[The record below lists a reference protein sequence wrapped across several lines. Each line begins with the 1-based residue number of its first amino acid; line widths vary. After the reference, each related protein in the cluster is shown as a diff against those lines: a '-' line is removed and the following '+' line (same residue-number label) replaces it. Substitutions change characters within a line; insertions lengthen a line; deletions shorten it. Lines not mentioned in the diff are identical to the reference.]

1 MLRPKG
7 FDKLDHYFR
16 TELGIDLTDETIK
29 LLLEGVKNTFG
40 KLFHGAEQRAR
51 WNGREFIT
59 LSDLN
64 VTLALEEHVK
74 TFRKIEQDMGV
85 DELLEYI
92 AFIPPV
98 QMNVG
103 EDLRSEYRNILG
115 GLLLMYAD
123 VIKKATGE
131 KKPSTTAMEF
141 VNNLV
146 DKVF

>member
-16 TELGIDLTDETIK
+16 TQLDIDLTDETIE
-29 LLLEGVKNTFG
+29 LLLEGVKDTFG
-40 KLFHGAEQRAR
+40 KLFYGAEDRAR
-51 WNGREFIT
+51 FNGRDFIA
-59 LSDLN
+59 LADLN
-64 VTLALEEHVK
+64 ITVALEEHIK
-74 TFRKIEQDMGV
+74 NFTKIKEDMGV

-98 QMNVG
+98 GMRVG
-103 EDLRSEYRNILG
+103 EDLESEYRNILG

-131 KKPSTTAMEF
+131 RKPSTTAMEF
-141 VNNLV
+141 VRQIV